1 MIHFLKTQNPW
12 FEEVADFDKTFE
24 IRENDRKFQVD
35 DILILAEL
43 SDPKD
48 PPRHANS
55 TEKAI
60 ICRVTKVLKH
70 DEFQGLAENYVAMGI
85 HILGFIMPCNYGA
98 YGGTVDELTL
108 FEHHRTAVK
117 STQWTSTTR
126 REPEKAEVKV

>member
-1 MIHFLKTQNPW
+1 MIHWLKTKNPW

-55 TEKAI
+55 TEAAI

-70 DEFQGLAENYVAMGI
+70 DEFEGLAENYVAMGL
-85 HILGFIMPCNYGA
+85 HVLGFIMPDTGP
-98 YGGTVDELTL
+98 YGGKIDTLKL
-108 FEHHRTAVK
+108 FEYHRTKVE
-117 STQWTSTTR
+117 STQWTSTTKR
-126 REPEKAEVKV
+126 KPENAEVKL